1 MDLQVQEEKP
11 SVDTLTQTYIRM
23 RDKRAIIK
31 QEWEDRDHA
40 IATQMQMIE
49 EALLDL
55 CKELNANSISTNHGT
70 VVRSVKTRYWTNDW
84 DSMYQFI
91 RDNDAFAL
99 LEKRLHQTHMK
110 EFLEENPDVL
120 PMGLNTENQYTV
132 VVRRKK
138 EI

>member
-120 PMGLNTENQYTV
+120 PIGLNTENQYTV